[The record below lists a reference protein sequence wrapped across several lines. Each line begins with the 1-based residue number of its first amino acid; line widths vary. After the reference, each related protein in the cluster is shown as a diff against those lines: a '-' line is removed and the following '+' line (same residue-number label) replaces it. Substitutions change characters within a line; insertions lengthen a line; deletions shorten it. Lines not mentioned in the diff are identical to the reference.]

1 MAAAEEV
8 NEDCE
13 VKDDYRCDEEIT
25 GTSDMLC
32 TCEKACYKSLNG
44 VAVDEGGNVAMV
56 RTGSA
61 RQCEKA
67 CSDEDWLL
75 LQAYLELKR
84 LQEQCGSATFCH
96 LSFKS
101 YLLILL

>member
-13 VKDDYRCDEEIT
+13 VKEDFRCDEEIL

-32 TCEKACYKSLNG
+32 SCEKACYKSLNG
-44 VAVDEGGNVAMV
+44 VAVDEGGTLSTV
-56 RTGSA
+56 RTGSE

-67 CSDEDWLL
+67 CSGEDWLL
-75 LQAYLELKR
+75 LHASNC
-84 LQEQCGSATFCH
+84 LQEQCESATFCRP
-96 LSFKS
+96 SMMS
-101 YLLILL
+101 S